1 MLKINVYNL
10 KGETVGEMKL
20 SDDIF
25 SVEPKQDV
33 LHQVVLACLA
43 NRRGPYA
50 HTKTKGEVRG
60 GGRKPWK
67 QKGTGRARHGS
78 NRSPIWVGGG
88 ITFGPRSER
97 DYTVK
102 VNKKVKDKALCM
114 LLTDKLKN
122 NEIIVVDK
130 FDLKEPKTKLFAGIV
145 SNLLKNINK
154 QTKDK
159 GLLLAEA
166 NKNIKLASRNLKNLT
181 SANGVN
187 FGFLDAMNSQY
198 IIFEKAVLEALEKK
212 FKK

>member
-1 MLKINVYNL
+1 MPNINVYNL
-10 KGETVGEMKL
+10 EGKNVGELKL

-25 SVEPKQDV
+25 NVEPKQDV
-33 LHQVVLACLA
+33 LHQVALASLS

-60 GGRKPWK
+60 GGKKPWK

-78 NRSPIWVGGG
+78 SRSPIWVGGG

-114 LLTDKLKN
+114 VLTDKFKN
-122 NEIIVVDK
+122 NEIVVVDK
-130 FDLKEPKTKLFAGIV
+130 FDLAEPKTKLFVGIV
-145 SNLLKNINK
+145 GNLLKNISK
-154 QTKDK
+154 ETKDK
-159 GLLLAEA
+159 GLLLAAA

-181 SANGVN
+181 TANGIN
-187 FGFLDAMNSQY
+187 FGFLDAMNSKY
-198 IIFEKAVLEALEKK
+198 MIFEKAVLENLEKK